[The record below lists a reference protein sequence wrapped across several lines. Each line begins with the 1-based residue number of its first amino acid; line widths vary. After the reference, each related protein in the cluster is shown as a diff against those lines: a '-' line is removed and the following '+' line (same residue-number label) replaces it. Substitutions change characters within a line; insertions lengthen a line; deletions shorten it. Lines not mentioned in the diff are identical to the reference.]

1 MAVFSYVAITSS
13 NKTVRG
19 VIKAKDK
26 DEALDNLKRQKLQP
40 LSVAQSKSI
49 ELGFLTKKKVKT
61 KDIAIFTRQLSTMIS
76 AGVPLTRAFATL
88 QEQAENKYFKEVIDD
103 MAKQIEGGASIG
115 DALGSHPKIF
125 DDIFV
130 NMVIAGEAG
139 GILDEMLKRL
149 ATQLEKNESM
159 KKKIKSATT
168 YPKVVFGIT
177 ILAFVA
183 VMNIIVP
190 KIASIIFELSGPDAQ
205 LPLLT
210 RIMVGISDF
219 SKAYIVPIAIVM
231 IIISILLRRYLKT
244 PKGKLKYHTLLLK
257 IPVLKDVITKVAIA
271 RFSRTF
277 SSLMSAGVPVNK
289 SLRVTAASIG
299 NKVLERELMDAAND
313 VEAGKQLSDSIAKSP
328 YYPPIVP
335 QMLAIGEE
343 TGQIDKILV
352 KVADF
357 YEEEVDTTIES
368 LSSILEP
375 MMIVILGGMVGL
387 VAASVMGPLGSL
399 SSNLSGQ

>member
-1 MAVFSYVAITSS
+1 MAAFSYVANNSVG
-13 NKTVRG
+13 KTVRG
-19 VIKAKDK
+19 VIQAESKEEATAK
-26 DEALDNLKRQKLQP
+26 LKKQQMQP
-40 LSVAQSKSI
+40 LVVEQSKKWNI
-49 ELGFLTKKKVKT
+49 NIGGKKVKT

-76 AGVPLTRAFATL
+76 AGVPLNRAFVTL
-88 QEQAENKYFKEVIDD
+88 QDQAENPYFKTVIGD

-115 DALGSHPKIF
+115 DALGSYPKIF

-149 ATQLEKNESM
+149 ATQLEKNESI

-177 ILAFVA
+177 IAAFVV
-183 VMNIIVP
+183 VMNVIVP
-190 KIASIIFELSGPDAQ
+190 KISSMLLELGGPDAK
-205 LPLLT
+205 LPPLT
-210 RIMVGISDF
+210 RIMIGISNF
-219 SKAYIVPIAIVM
+219 SKEYALPILVVAFIAFM
-231 IIISILLRRYLKT
+231 LLRRYLKT
-244 PKGKLKYHTLLLK
+244 PGGKYKYHALLLK
-257 IPVLKDVITKVAIA
+257 LPVLKHVITKVAVA
-271 RFSRTF
+271 RFARTF

-289 SLRVTAASIG
+289 SLKVTAASMG
-299 NKVLERELMDAAND
+299 NKVLEKELLDAALD
-313 VEAGKQLSDSIAKSP
+313 VEQGKQLSESLAKSP
-328 YYPPIVP
+328 HYPPIVP

-357 YEEEVDTTIES
+357 YEEEVDATIEG
-368 LSSILEP
+368 LSSLLEP
-375 MMIVILGGMVGL
+375 LMIVILGGMVGL

-399 SSNLSGQ
+399 TSSLSK